1 MLESFKQI
9 HHSQSAAC
17 PSSPVSKQLTPTH
30 NYVTVICWR
39 VSSNP
44 SFTIC
49 IKKRRPNR
57 KTPPPKQKKKLLE
70 LRGSFTKLGE
80 VSGGESISVKLILV
94 CDREDGTVELLQLHH
109 ILVTNSVQRYLQIM
123 FTHSACMHAMHTM

>member
-1 MLESFKQI
+1 MLESFKQSTV
-9 HHSQSAAC
+9 HHLHQ
-17 PSSPVSKQLTPTH
+17 KE
-30 NYVTVICWR
+30 
-39 VSSNP
+39 
-44 SFTIC
+44 
-49 IKKRRPNR
+49 
-57 KTPPPKQKKKLLE
+57 KTQQREPPPKNRKKLLE